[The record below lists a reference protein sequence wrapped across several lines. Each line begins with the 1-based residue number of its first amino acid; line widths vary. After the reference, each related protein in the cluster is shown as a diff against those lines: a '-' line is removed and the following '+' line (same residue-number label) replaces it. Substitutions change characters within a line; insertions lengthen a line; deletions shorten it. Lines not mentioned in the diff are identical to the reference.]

1 MTKRKTGQ
9 DYKISI
15 EFWNR
20 IKPLLTLPKPKKK
33 AGRPRA
39 DDWKILSGIF
49 YVLVQ
54 AVNGKHYQDV
64 MERQVP
70 SMIDFKSGGK
80 MDYMKECGKP
90 VCWIMIMK
98 KG

>member
-1 MTKRKTGQ
+1 VTKRKTGQ

-49 YVLVQ
+49 LCPSYRLS
-54 AVNGKHYQDV
+54 
-64 MERQVP
+64 ME
-70 SMIDFKSGGK
+70 SIAK
-80 MDYMKECGKP
+80 MLWSAKYRPRSISRVAGR
-90 VCWIMIMK
+90 WII
-98 KG
+98 